1 MRVDIIL
8 KFVLKLI
15 LIHALDIRFQYTLKM
30 ILFVFRLLL
39 FDGCHRENTLGLYGM
54 FNEAKGTQ

>member
-15 LIHALDIRFQYTLKM
+15 LIHALDIRFSISFKNDFIRFQV
-30 ILFVFRLLL
+30 IVV
-39 FDGCHRENTLGLYGM
+39 
-54 FNEAKGTQ
+54 